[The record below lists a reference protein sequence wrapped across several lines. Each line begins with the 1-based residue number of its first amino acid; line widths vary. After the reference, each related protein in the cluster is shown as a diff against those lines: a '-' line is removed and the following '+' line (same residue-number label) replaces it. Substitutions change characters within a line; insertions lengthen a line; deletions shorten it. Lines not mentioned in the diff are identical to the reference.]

1 MVRKGAERMAVNTPI
16 QGTAADMIKFAMIEV
31 SRMLSEN
38 GANNKELKKTS
49 PQPLQFGGQ
58 ASPSQGEGGK
68 MLLQVHDE
76 LLFEV
81 KDEYINEA
89 SEKIKNIMENVIK
102 LKVPVIV
109 DASAGD
115 NWGEMFQIKMKK

>member
-1 MVRKGAERMAVNTPI
+1 
-16 QGTAADMIKFAMIEV
+16 
-31 SRMLSEN
+31 
-38 GANNKELKKTS
+38 
-49 PQPLQFGGQ
+49 
-58 ASPSQGEGGK
+58 
-68 MLLQVHDE
+68 VHDE